1 MSRFGWAGIA
11 PHKRAKKEYAS
22 GRRGGIVSEELRR
35 EFNEKGI
42 RKVKV
47 GGFDVDGVLRGKY
60 ISLEKFWSALDKG
73 FGFCDVIF
81 GWDVSDR
88 LYDNARVTGWATGY
102 PDALARIDPSTF
114 RVLPDAPDTANFL
127 VDFYTPDGAPHPAC
141 PRNLLKKVRQRAH
154 AAGFSATFSAEFEF
168 WVFQETPQS
177 LHQKDF
183 RNLEPLSPG
192 MFGYSWLRA
201 GQHQFLVDDI
211 LETSAEYD
219 IEIEGLHTETGP
231 GVWEAALRYDD
242 VLAAADKAAL
252 FKTTLKQI
260 CARHDLAVTF
270 MAKWNADLPGSSGH
284 LHQSLWDAGGQINL
298 FAAAGSD
305 KLSKTGLHYLGGLVT
320 LAPELTALYS
330 PFVNSYKRYV
340 PGVWAPLNASWGIE
354 NRTCGSRVILGPDDA
369 ATRIEFRQTAADINP
384 YIAMAACLGSGLYG
398 IEHEIDPPA
407 MTSGDA
413 TSDSD
418 PSLGLPLTL
427 EAAVE
432 RLRESQAARAA
443 LGDDF
448 VDHFTRTRDWECRE
462 YRKAVSDWELRRY
475 FEAV

>member
-1 MSRFGWAGIA
+1 M
-11 PHKRAKKEYAS
+11 
-22 GRRGGIVSEELRR
+22 SEELRR

-413 TSDSD
+413 TSDSG

>member
-1 MSRFGWAGIA
+1 M
-11 PHKRAKKEYAS
+11 
-22 GRRGGIVSEELRR
+22 SEELRR
-35 EFNEKGI
+35 DFNEKGI

-47 GGFDVDGVLRGKY
+47 GGFDVDGLLRGKY
-60 ISLEKFWSALDKG
+60 ISLDKFWSALDKG

-81 GWDVSDR
+81 GWDVNDQ
-88 LYDNARVTGWATGY
+88 LYDNAKVTGWETGY
-102 PDALARIDPSTF
+102 PDALARIDASTF

-127 VDFYTPDGAPHPAC
+127 VDFYTQDGEPHPAC
-141 PRNLLKKVRQRAH
+141 PRNLLKKVSKQAND
-154 AAGFSATFSAEFEF
+154 AGFTAKFSAEFEF

-177 LHQKDF
+177 LHEKEF
-183 RNLEPLSPG
+183 RGLDPLSPG
-192 MFGYSWLRA
+192 MFGYSWLRQ
-201 GQHQFLVDDI
+201 GQHQALVDDI
-211 LETSAEYD
+211 LDTCGEY
-219 IEIEGLHTETGP
+219 EVEVEGIHTETGP
-231 GVWEAALRYDD
+231 GVWEAALVYDD
-242 VLAAADKAAL
+242 VLVAADKAAL

-260 CARHDLAVTF
+260 CARHDLSVTF

-284 LHQSLWDAGGQINL
+284 IHQSLWDVSEQINL

-305 KLSKTGLHYLGGLVT
+305 SLSETGLHYLGGLVT

-354 NRTCGSRVILGPDDA
+354 NRTCGSRIILGPSDH

-384 YIAMAACLGSGLYG
+384 YIAMAACLGSGLLG
-398 IEHEIDPPA
+398 IAEKIEPPA
-407 MTSGDA
+407 MSSGDA
-413 TSDSD
+413 TGDGD
-418 PSLGLPLTL
+418 PSLALPLTL

-432 RLRESQAARAA
+432 RLRASTAARKA
-443 LGDDF
+443 LGEDF
-448 VDHFTRTRDWECRE
+448 VDHFIRTRDWECRE